1 MSRLSKLLLLT
12 FALAV
17 PAAYADVSHADE
29 ASEPPAATGDIDNFY
44 IGVGVFSDMLN
55 LNVQEVTRWGNFL
68 VRVGQFSDNEGLA
81 ANVSWRKPLE
91 GDDGHASGYYVG
103 LFGGQVAGEKL
114 VEETHH
120 RLGAGAEMGYHWV
133 KEYTRAELTLGVGA
147 AEPLE
152 VGKTKLTAEP
162 TIFFSFLWSLG
173 Y

>member
-1 MSRLSKLLLLT
+1 MSRLSKLLFLT
-12 FALAV
+12 FALAA
-17 PAAYADVSHADE
+17 PAAHADLSHSDAAE
-29 ASEPPAATGDIDNFY
+29 PAATTGDIDNLY

-55 LNVQEVTRWGNFL
+55 LNVQQVTDWGNFL

-81 ANVSWRKPLE
+81 ANLSWRKPLE
-91 GDDGHASGYYVG
+91 GGDGRASGYYVG
-103 LFGGQVAGEKL
+103 VFGGQVAGEKL
-114 VEETHH
+114 ADDVHH

-133 KEYTRAELTLGVGA
+133 KEYTRAELTVGVGA

-152 VGKTKLTAEP
+152 VGNTKLSAEP